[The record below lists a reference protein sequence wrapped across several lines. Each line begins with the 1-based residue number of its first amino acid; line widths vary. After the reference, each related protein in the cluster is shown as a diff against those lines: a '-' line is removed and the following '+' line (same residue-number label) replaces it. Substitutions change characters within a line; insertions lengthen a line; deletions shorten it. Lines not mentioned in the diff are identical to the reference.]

1 MNKLDYALKYAK
13 LGIRVFP
20 ITPDTKTPA
29 IKSWPDEA
37 TTDPTLIKRWWAIDA
52 DYNIGI
58 ATGRGVVAIDADT
71 KDGKPGLSSLE
82 LLDLEV
88 IPTSLRSRTPSGGV
102 HVLLK
107 TDRQIHNR
115 VNSIAEYPGIDIR
128 GENGYILAAG
138 STLPNGSY
146 TLTANGKIEDMPAE
160 FAEILAK
167 RPKHKAKTDEPVIDL
182 DTEENIAKA
191 VDWLTNTA
199 ATAIEGEGGD
209 ETTYRTAAR
218 LRDYGLSQPI
228 ALDVMLG
235 HWNERNEPPWPPED
249 LQTKVE
255 NAFMYAS
262 GTWGGSSPAADF
274 ESVDLDVGEKPD
286 FLESGKK
293 AVSEEVAKASDD
305 RKRRGRFHVFRAD
318 KAAQTALSTVHEPL
332 VEGLLNQNTFA
343 LTYGK
348 PGAAKT
354 FNLIDMGFC
363 IAMGKPWAGQYA
375 TSKGAVF
382 YIAAE
387 GGTGILQRVAA
398 AAKHHGAGD
407 DTPFYLLPAA
417 VDFVS
422 SNEDVKAIA
431 KLAKEAA
438 ARSNAKLLLI
448 VVDTVNRAMGGRDEN
463 SAVDMGAFIRNVDL
477 LRELTGAAVI
487 AVHHT
492 GKDESKGA
500 RGHSSLLGALD
511 TEIFVRGDGTIET
524 TKQRD
529 LPELETVARFV
540 LMDVSIGADPSGRE
554 LKSAAVVYG
563 ALDEFAEEMPL
574 EPNEQLVLDA
584 FVIAAERS
592 ETEGRHG
599 ILSWPEWMIAVNRA
613 REAGGLEAW
622 GERSI
627 RNYAQAVVGAG
638 WVKKHQKGAYQ
649 LARKRKKQE

>member
-1 MNKLDYALKYAK
+1 MNKLDYALKYAA

-37 TTDPTLIKRWWAIDA
+37 TTDKTLIGRWWAINA

-138 STLPNGSY
+138 STLPNGAY
-146 TLTANGKIEDMPAE
+146 ELTANGRIEDMPAE

-167 RPKHKAKTDEPVIDL
+167 RPKHKAHSTEPVIEL

-191 VDWLTNTA
+191 IDWLENVA
-199 ATAIEGEGGD
+199 ATAVEGEGGD

-255 NAFMYAS
+255 NAFTYAS

-274 ESVDLDVGEKPD
+274 EAVDLVIGEKPD

-293 AVSEEVAKASDD
+293 VVSDEVAKASDD
-305 RKRRGRFHVFRAD
+305 RKRRSRFHVFGAPEIR
-318 KAAQTALSTVHEPL
+318 KTATSTVYRPL
-332 VEGLLNQNTFA
+332 VDGVINQGTFA
-343 LTYGK
+343 LVYGK

-354 FNLIDMGFC
+354 FNMIDMGVS
-363 IAMGKPWAGQYA
+363 IAMGKPWAGQYQ
-375 TSKGAVF
+375 TSRGAVF

-387 GGTGILQRVAA
+387 GGTGIHQRVTAA
-398 AAKHHGAGD
+398 LDHHDAPQ
-407 DTPFYLLPAA
+407 DTPFYLMPAS
-417 VDFVS
+417 VDFVT
-422 SNEDVKAIA
+422 SNEDAKVIA
-431 KLAKEAA
+431 KLANKAA
-438 ARSNAKLLLI
+438 ERSGHPLRM
-448 VVDTVNRAMGGRDEN
+448 VVIDTVNRSMGGGDEN
-463 SAVDMGAFIRNVDL
+463 SAVDMGKFIANVDL
-477 LRELTGAAVI
+477 LRSATGATVVAI
-487 AVHHT
+487 HHT
-492 GKDESKGA
+492 GKDENRGA

-511 TEIFVRGDGTIET
+511 TEILVKSNGQIES

-529 LPELETVARFV
+529 LPELETVAAFV
-540 LMDVSIGADPSGRE
+540 LLDRGIGSDPDGRPLGSAIVAYRNRSDFSADMPLTVGEERMLVALRTAVDAVKATGAVGGCVSWDQWFSAYGSLVAGHGEEGGEGLGTRQARRLADGVIGAGY
-554 LKSAAVVYG
+554 AVKRQRG
-563 ALDEFAEEMPL
+563 MF
-574 EPNEQLVLDA
+574 
-584 FVIAAERS
+584 
-592 ETEGRHG
+592 
-599 ILSWPEWMIAVNRA
+599 
-613 REAGGLEAW
+613 GLT
-622 GERSI
+622 R
-627 RNYAQAVVGAG
+627 
-638 WVKKHQKGAYQ
+638 
-649 LARKRKKQE
+649 